1 MEDAGNSKKGA
12 QNMEKQQLHDQ
23 LYDNIMDFD
32 GPAAAETAQA
42 IVNNGYDVIEAIQVA
57 TEAVN
62 KIGDKFETGEFF
74 LPHLMRAG
82 KAMGQCMKVLS
93 AHLDAEGTAKK
104 KGTVVIA
111 AVSGDIH
118 DIGKNLVGTMLS
130 VHGFDVVD
138 LGVDVNPMEIA
149 DAAEREN
156 AKFIALSSLMTT
168 SMPYQKDVLEVLNEI
183 GRRDKFYVVV
193 GGGPVTSE
201 YTQSI
206 GADGW
211 GLSAVSAVKVCDE
224 LLKAGHK
231 PPVPKI
237 ILVE

>member
-1 MEDAGNSKKGA
+1 MD
-12 QNMEKQQLHDQ
+12 KQQLYDQ
-23 LYDNIMDFD
+23 LYDNIMEFD
-32 GPAAAETAQA
+32 GPAAAQTAQT
-42 IVNNGYDVIEAIQVA
+42 IVDGGFDVMEAIKVA

-62 KIGDKFETGEFF
+62 EIGDKFETGEFF

-82 KAMGQCMKVLS
+82 EAMKQCMKVLS
-93 AHLDAEGTAKK
+93 AHLEADGTIKK
-104 KGTVVIA
+104 KGKIVIA

-138 LGVDVNPMEIA
+138 LGVDVSPMKIA
-149 DAAEREN
+149 EVAEREK
-156 AKFIALSSLMTT
+156 AEFIALSSLMTT
-168 SMPYQKDVLEVLNEI
+168 SMPYQKDVMEVLNEM
-183 GRRDKFYVVV
+183 GLRDKFYVIV

-201 YTQSI
+201 FAQSI

-224 LLKAGHK
+224 LLKAGYK
-231 PPVPKI
+231 PPVPEI